1 MKLRKLLFLCPLFF
15 MSACGTSSEPT
26 SSVSSSN
33 QSAQTTSSVS
43 ESISSE
49 SESLS
54 STSSSEEG
62 INNSKLAAAFKEAGE
77 EIAYVAASK
86 QRVKSLYTDM
96 AESDKKMQLATPS
109 GIVYVVGKLY
119 ENEGFD
125 CSNKVV
131 EFREIYDM
139 ESGGPDSIMVADVT
153 LSIMIDADI
162 ANNKAKLYANEI
174 IDANE
179 GDMHM
184 YTDAYMFLEFDYN
197 FTTNVLGD
205 FKAWNKA
212 DNYYHGSETPITGYN
227 HAKRTGTDIKKL
239 DLNTHD
245 DDYTTVMNEIE
256 SYITFFNAKEASKT
270 VADATTAR
278 TYGESFIAGQTY
290 INEIIN
296 SSGSIDFHNK

>member
-1 MKLRKLLFLCPLFF
+1 MKLNKLFLLGLTPIFLL
-15 MSACGTSSEPT
+15 SACTTNQETTPT
-26 SSVSSSN
+26 SGNESGSTEPSSPSGDSN
-33 QSAQTTSSVS
+33 NTK
-43 ESISSE
+43 IS
-49 SESLS
+49 
-54 STSSSEEG
+54 
-62 INNSKLAAAFKEAGE
+62 NAFKEMGE
-77 EIAYVAASK
+77 ELACVAASK
-86 QRVKSLYTDM
+86 PITKSMIDM
-96 AESDKKMQLATPS
+96 PERDKMPQLATPS

-174 IDANE
+174 IDATE

-184 YTDAYMFLEFDYN
+184 YSDAYMFLEFDYN
-197 FTTNVLGD
+197 FTTNELGD

-212 DNYYHGSETPITGYN
+212 DNYFHGSETPITGYN
-227 HAKRTGTDIKKL
+227 HAKRTGTEIKKL

-245 DDYTTVMNEIE
+245 EDYTTVINEIE
-256 SYITFFNAKEASKT
+256 SYVTFFKTKEATKT
-270 VADATTAR
+270 VADSTTAR

-290 INEIIN
+290 INNIVN
-296 SSGSIDFHNK
+296 PVGSIDFHNK